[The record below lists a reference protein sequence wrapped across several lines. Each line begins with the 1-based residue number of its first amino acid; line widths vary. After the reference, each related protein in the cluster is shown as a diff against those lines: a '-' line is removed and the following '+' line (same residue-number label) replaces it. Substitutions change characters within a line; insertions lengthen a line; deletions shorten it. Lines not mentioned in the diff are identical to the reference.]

1 MEQNKRNVCVFIKD
15 NTQLSKAI
23 DLLESFGE
31 PICYNWL
38 YRDAYLVF
46 DPEEEG
52 GWSTF
57 SDWIFQDDG
66 DGCLYIDRKNIVTLD
81 RLEELLKAGSHD

>member
-1 MEQNKRNVCVFIKD
+1 MEQNKRNVCVFIED

-23 DLLESFGE
+23 ELLESFGE

-52 GWSTF
+52 GVE
-57 SDWIFQDDG
+57 
-66 DGCLYIDRKNIVTLD
+66 YIQ
-81 RLEELLKAGSHD
+81 